1 VSDEALIGIFLI
13 GLVLGPA
20 IGGLVGWRFGM
31 MAGAGAGSLLI
42 GACGTAAAIGFGWK
56 GWQIVHGALP
66 ADPDHPTWGGAI
78 AFSIFGLLPLA
89 FGLFFVGQAVAEARP
104 RRHAAAEPPPISA
117 TRERIGRNLTVA
129 GNLMVLIG
137 IASGYFI
144 EEQNNARGFG
154 RTFAAIGI
162 AIAVHGV
169 AFIVRRAGDWQQP
182 AVCFIV
188 ALGFVLFGTLAWVA
202 G

>member
-1 VSDEALIGIFLI
+1 MSDEGLIGIFLV
-13 GLVLGPA
+13 GLALGPA

-31 MAGAGAGSLLI
+31 MAGAGVGSLVI
-42 GACGTAAAIGFGWK
+42 GACGIAAAIGFGWK
-56 GWQIVHGALP
+56 GWQIVHGVLP
-66 ADPDHPTWGGAI
+66 ADPDQPTWGGAI

-89 FGLFFVGQAVAEARP
+89 FGLFFVAHAVSEARP
-104 RRHAAAEPPPISA
+104 RRRAAAAPAPISA
-117 TRERIGRNLTVA
+117 VRERIGRNLTVA
-129 GNLMVLIG
+129 GNLLMLSA

-144 EEQNNARGFG
+144 EEQHNARGFG
-154 RTFAAIGI
+154 RTFAAIGV
-162 AIAVHGV
+162 AVAVHGV

-182 AVCFIV
+182 AICFIV

>member
-1 VSDEALIGIFLI
+1 MSDEALISVFLI

-20 IGGLVGWRFGM
+20 VGGLVGWRLGM
-31 MAGAGAGSLLI
+31 FAGVGIGCLVI

-56 GWQIVHGALP
+56 GWQIVQGVLP
-66 ADPDHPTWGGAI
+66 ADPDHPTWGGEI

-89 FGLFFVGQAVAEARP
+89 FGLFFAAQAISEA
-104 RRHAAAEPPPISA
+104 
-117 TRERIGRNLTVA
+117 
-129 GNLMVLIG
+129 
-137 IASGYFI
+137 
-144 EEQNNARGFG
+144 GFG
-154 RTFAAIGI
+154 RTFVAIGV
-162 AIAVHGV
+162 AVAVHGV

-188 ALGFVLFGTLAWVA
+188 ALGFVLFGTLAWTL